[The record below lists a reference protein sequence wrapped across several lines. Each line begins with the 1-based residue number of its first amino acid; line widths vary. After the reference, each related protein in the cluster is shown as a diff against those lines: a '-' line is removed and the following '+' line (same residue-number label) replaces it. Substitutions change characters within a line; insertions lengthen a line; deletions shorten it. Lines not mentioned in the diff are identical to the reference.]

1 MHRCKILHFNRTWSK
16 LGTKLGKICRRQVYK
31 IRIHIYVHLLVSLPL
46 YYTGIHQYRTIKV
59 IPTYFDWHTYMQRSY
74 LHKNVMPF
82 HVIPHDSY
90 VHQPKHV
97 AITYIFCIDIHQCN
111 KLDGINF
118 ICQLSCVIH
127 SSLISGNRRMVM
139 AVELP
144 RKKIQSFAYCFP
156 INSSFI
162 AKEGGIFQHVSRQL
176 LYSRKRLEKHQDKLT
191 LSREKS
197 SVKFGD
203 SIQCLEDTITSIT
216 RSSY

>member
-1 MHRCKILHFNRTWSK
+1 
-16 LGTKLGKICRRQVYK
+16 
-31 IRIHIYVHLLVSLPL
+31 
-46 YYTGIHQYRTIKV
+46 
-59 IPTYFDWHTYMQRSY
+59 
-74 LHKNVMPF
+74 MPF
-82 HVIPHDSY
+82 HVLPHDSY

-111 KLDGINF
+111 KLGGINL

-144 RKKIQSFAYCFP
+144 RKKNTECCLYCFP
-156 INSSFI
+156 MNSSFI
-162 AKEGGIFQHVSRQL
+162 AKEAGIFQHVSRQL
-176 LYSRKRLEKHQDKLT
+176 PYSSKRLEKHQDKLT

-197 SVKFGD
+197 SVKFGG

-216 RSSY
+216 RSSH